1 MCSRS
6 HRACFR
12 SSAGFWAASAA
23 VCMAVSNA
31 FVCQLRYKRAFF
43 LIFHNLSQVSCR
55 GTIASLVTRARV
67 CAGRGTHPASAWFS
81 PSLVEVHLT
90 AAAALVSLPLSA
102 PFFKKQVFFLSKR
115 GVFSGV
121 RAVFSGCLVG
131 VSEAW
136 EGPFSGPLPFGGP
149 EPGPSE
155 RSASPVLSP
164 FAPKATGPAARA
176 APPGAAILQHH
187 LYAASALAADERA
200 RPGWTGR
207 ARAHSLRELGQT
219 SPEAAPRRGPGPPV
233 R

>member
-12 SSAGFWAASAA
+12 RSAGFLHMRAAAST
-23 VCMAVSNA
+23 AVSYA

-43 LIFHNLSQVSCR
+43 LIFHNLSQVSCG
-55 GTIASLVTRARV
+55 GTIASLVARARA
-67 CAGRGTHPASAWFS
+67 CAGRGTNPACAWFS
-81 PSLVEVHLT
+81 PSLVEVHQT
-90 AAAALVSLPLSA
+90 AAAAPFSLPLSA

-115 GVFSGV
+115 GVFRGV
-121 RAVFSGCLVG
+121 RAVFSGCLVR
-131 VSEAW
+131 VPEAW
-136 EGPFSGPLPFGGP
+136 EGPFPGPLPFGGP

-155 RSASPVLSP
+155 RSAGPVLSP

-176 APPGAAILQHH
+176 APPGAAILQHY

-200 RPGWTGR
+200 RPGWAGR

-219 SPEAAPRRGPGPPV
+219 SPEAAPRRRPGPPV